1 MEHILSHIIQKLESV
16 VATADR
22 DQIFSKRKAISALF
36 PYAILLEQE
45 GDQGMVDAILSAAR
59 ASHFGKFM
67 WNRTNPYIIP
77 LFDKQSPP
85 SLDRVVALAS
95 PHVTWDTM
103 LDGTNAVV
111 RWAAAASAVPYTEEV
126 GQSVVDALLQIVS
139 ITSLRSHIPI
149 DLWTWLKRR
158 PSLPP
163 ISQGQKLVRRPE
175 AIHYI
180 RGLGDIEILKSF
192 FLLMFSE
199 WNYFYDSGMYEIE
212 TSIREDFSGI
222 HMQEHR
228 KDLRRQLDRVLEQL
242 DRGLE
247 YIKQQKPLMDKIE
260 VEMMKDR
267 HKVLRSALLEVDKE
281 DVNVQACA
289 YPKSIPSG
297 SGINIF
303 ELVQEP

>member
-1 MEHILSHIIQKLESV
+1 MEHVLSHITQKLESV

-22 DQIFSKRKAISALF
+22 DHIFSKRKATSALF
-36 PYAILLEQE
+36 PYALLLEQ
-45 GDQGMVDAILSAAR
+45 GGHQGMVNAILSAAR
-59 ASHFGKFM
+59 ASHFGRFM

-95 PHVTWDTM
+95 PHVAWNAM

-111 RWAAAASAVPYTEEV
+111 GWAAAASAVPYTEEV

-139 ITSLRSHIPI
+139 VTSLRLHIPI

-158 PSLPP
+158 PLLPP
-163 ISQGQKLVRRPE
+163 VSRGRRFARE
-175 AIHYI
+175 AEVIHYV

-199 WNYFYDSGMYEIE
+199 WSYFYDSSMYEMEI
-212 TSIREDFSGI
+212 SIREDFSGI
-222 HMQEHR
+222 QMREHR
-228 KDLRRQLDRVLEQL
+228 EDLRKRLDHVLEQL

-247 YIKQQKPLMDKIE
+247 YIKQQKPLMDEIE
-260 VEMMKDR
+260 VGMMKDR
-267 HKVLRSALLEVDKE
+267 YKVLRSALLEVDKE

-297 SGINIF
+297 SGINLF

>member
-1 MEHILSHIIQKLESV
+1 MEHILSHITQKLESV

-22 DQIFSKRKAISALF
+22 DHIFSKRKAISALF

-45 GDQGMVDAILSAAR
+45 GHQGMVDVILSAAR

-95 PHVTWDTM
+95 PHVAWDTM
-103 LDGTNAVV
+103 LDGTNAVA
-111 RWAAAASAVPYTEEV
+111 RWAAATSAVPYTEEV

-163 ISQGQKLVRRPE
+163 VSRGQKLACQPE

-199 WNYFYDSGMYEIE
+199 WSYFYDAVYEIE

-222 HMQEHR
+222 QMQEHR
-228 KDLRRQLDRVLEQL
+228 KDLRRQLDHVLEQL

-260 VEMMKDR
+260 VGMMKDLY
-267 HKVLRSALLEVDKE
+267 KVLRSALLEVDKE

-297 SGINIF
+297 PGINLF